1 MSFSV
6 VPPPPRDGTYSG
18 SFTGTRFVTKASP
31 STSDGSL
38 GFTVQDGSITVTMPG
53 AGSVRWILQPASRV
67 SSPAASAEQMSHAH
81 SAARC
86 WRARPHPHHARA
98 PGYAHRSA
106 RDRASTPPSAP
117 GPQWLNG
124 IGHIISK
131 IFGSVA
137 TPPPAQSRLPLHETR
152 GYKER
157 GRFLHERSGV
167 EGRLKKE
174 KSWRASGLM
183 TSRS

>member
-1 MSFSV
+1 
-6 VPPPPRDGTYSG
+6 
-18 SFTGTRFVTKASP
+18 
-31 STSDGSL
+31 
-38 GFTVQDGSITVTMPG
+38 
-53 AGSVRWILQPASRV
+53 
-67 SSPAASAEQMSHAH
+67 
-81 SAARC
+81 
-86 WRARPHPHHARA
+86 
-98 PGYAHRSA
+98 
-106 RDRASTPPSAP
+106 
-117 GPQWLNG
+117 
-124 IGHIISK
+124 
-131 IFGSVA
+131 VA